1 MDSHLLSLFTL
12 HGAAPGVLD
21 VVFGPDGEV
30 EGAPSWT
37 GPAFTPHRPENIAW
51 WPVLSTDPNGSVW
64 TETADQVDP
73 GAFRIRDAALD
84 LRVPSVA
91 ARLAGLCA
99 RALDVEATGQ
109 AWATEAGEIQKDY
122 WALRYCDQD
131 GYVASCAWMKTTG
144 KPDRRS
150 LSPCPTSA
158 PIMPA
163 GLPDVASFL
172 AALTLALAPK
182 IAALGGGR

>member
-21 VVFGPDGEV
+21 VVFGPDGDF

-73 GAFRIRDAALD
+73 GVFRIRDAALD
-84 LRVPSVA
+84 LRIPSVA

-99 RALDVEATGQ
+99 RALGMTSDGWRIEYVGMTWLLTDGLCQFLAWDV
-109 AWATEAGEIQKDY
+109 
-122 WALRYCDQD
+122 L
-131 GYVASCAWMKTTG
+131 G
-144 KPDRRS
+144 KPREGTPAHLPLILGRPFM
-150 LSPCPTSA
+150 SPA
-158 PIMPA
+158 H
-163 GLPDVASFL
+163 FL

-182 IAALGGGR
+182 IAVLR

>member
-1 MDSHLLSLFTL
+1 MTSHLLPLSTL

-21 VVFGPDGEV
+21 VVFGPDGDF
-30 EGAPSWT
+30 EGAPEWRC
-37 GPAFTPHRPENIAW
+37 P
-51 WPVLSTDPNGSVW
+51 LQSTIGVVYHVEWYREEDTIWCRGERNALVAYGNM
-64 TETADQVDP
+64 
-73 GAFRIRDAALD
+73 ALD

-99 RALDVEATGQ
+99 RALDDEAVGQ
-109 AWATEAGEIQKDY
+109 AWVTEAGEIHKDF
-122 WALRYCDQD
+122 WVLRYCDKD
-131 GYVASCAWMKTTG
+131 GYAASCAWRKDTG
-144 KPDRRS
+144 RPDRRS

-158 PIMPA
+158 PIVPA